1 MLKGLKDKIQSKV
14 AEKATEKAM
23 EVGAKAIIGKA
34 SERFSKKDD
43 SANPETRKAVD
54 SEMFPILS
62 KHLGTISTVLK
73 EKCPDLVKEVTQD
86 DESVKRVAA
95 VAYELLPLPLRIAVT
110 EERFTMF
117 LLAYRDKLFSSKKS

>member
-1 MLKGLKDKIQSKV
+1 MLKGLKDKIKSKV

-43 SANPETRKAVD
+43 SANPETSEAVD
-54 SEMFPILS
+54 GEMFPILS
-62 KHLGTISTVLK
+62 KHLGTIRTVLK

-86 DESVKRVAA
+86 DESVKRVGA

-110 EERFTMF
+110 EERFTAF
-117 LLAYRDKLFSSKKS
+117 LLTYRDKFFS